1 LGAIR
6 SQIYRP
12 IEWHIKQ
19 RLRSLKS
26 SKEVWRHYSPINVEF
41 ARELDLDHHME
52 RHGHDPMFRPKRD
65 LRQARLD
72 LAMPGSHIIGTL
84 WSEMGAAYGLE
95 VRDPTFDQRVMSFC
109 WSIPESQYLLDGQNK
124 MLIRRAMADY
134 LPEQVLWNQR
144 KGIQAADMPQRVVEH
159 RIDIGMVLTKLER
172 SDLARH
178 YLDLPRMRT
187 IFESVQH
194 KIDSDSF
201 TQSRLVLQ
209 RGLMVG
215 QFLLRFE

>member
-1 LGAIR
+1 
-6 SQIYRP
+6 
-12 IEWHIKQ
+12 
-19 RLRSLKS
+19 
-26 SKEVWRHYSPINVEF
+26 
-41 ARELDLDHHME
+41 
-52 RHGHDPMFRPKRD
+52 
-65 LRQARLD
+65 
-72 LAMPGSHIIGTL
+72 
-84 WSEMGAAYGLE
+84 
-95 VRDPTFDQRVMSFC
+95 
-109 WSIPESQYLLDGQNK
+109 

-134 LPEQVLWNQR
+134 LPEQVLWNRR
-144 KGIQAADMPQRVVEH
+144 KGVQAADIAQRIVEH

-172 SDLARH
+172 SELACH